1 MTGEFTIA
9 VHALVFLDHKQ
20 ETLSSEELAANICT
34 NPVRVRKVMARLKK
48 YNLLDTKEG
57 LRGGYRIARNPEDIN
72 LKQICDAL
80 QMDIVK
86 TSWNSGNIDMPC
98 LVASGMAGVMDGIY
112 GNLNKI
118 GKQYLESITI
128 KDIEEQIFGNAD

>member
-1 MTGEFTIA
+1 
-9 VHALVFLDHKQ
+9 
-20 ETLSSEELAANICT
+20 
-34 NPVRVRKVMARLKK
+34 
-48 YNLLDTKEG
+48 
-57 LRGGYRIARNPEDIN
+57 
-72 LKQICDAL
+72 
-80 QMDIVK
+80 
-86 TSWNSGNIDMPC
+86 MPC

>member
-86 TSWNSGNIDMPC
+86 TSWHSGNIDMPC
-98 LVASGMAGVMDGIY
+98 LVASGMAGVMGGIY

>member
-9 VHALVFLDHKQ
+9 VHALVYLDHKQ

-86 TSWNSGNIDMPC
+86 PSWHSGNIDMPC
-98 LVASGMAGVMDGIY
+98 LVASGMAGVMEDVY
-112 GNLNKI
+112 NDLD
-118 GKQYLESITI
+118 QQCRRRLREITVADLD
-128 KDIEEQIFGNAD
+128 KQIFKI

>member
-1 MTGEFTIA
+1 
-9 VHALVFLDHKQ
+9 
-20 ETLSSEELAANICT
+20 
-34 NPVRVRKVMARLKK
+34 
-48 YNLLDTKEG
+48 
-57 LRGGYRIARNPEDIN
+57 
-72 LKQICDAL
+72 
-80 QMDIVK
+80 MDIVK
-86 TSWNSGNIDMPC
+86 TSWHSGNIDMPC

>member
-86 TSWNSGNIDMPC
+86 PSWRSGNIDMPC